1 MSAAG
6 NPPPSQ
12 NENIRVQN
20 RRTVRCI
27 TRYIPGSTALRRGLP
42 AVPINDLEA
51 QHRARKGVV
60 RRRVFRAGGGQQHG
74 RRRSRGKEIVE

>member
-6 NPPPSQ
+6 NSPPSQ
-12 NENIRVQN
+12 NENIRVQD

-42 AVPINDLEA
+42 AVRIDDLEA

-60 RRRVFRAGGGQQHG
+60 RRRVFRAGGGQKQDCCRG
-74 RRRSRGKEIVE
+74 RSKKIIE